1 MEQEADSAKVI
12 KVPRSFREKTAGKR
26 GRIIKDPE
34 GKEKQRTGEPRKLRR
49 ITSLSV
55 LRLPDRSAPQRI

>member
-1 MEQEADSAKVI
+1 MMEQEADSAKVI
-12 KVPRSFREKTAGKR
+12 KVPRSFREKTVGKT

-49 ITSLSV
+49 ITSLRV
-55 LRLPDRSAPQRI
+55 